1 MPETK
6 HFQEDQTLPLKHRS
20 PESLMRLERMGA
32 SFPTRLSFMRT
43 LIRRMARERWKFERL
58 RFEVDDQGF
67 GTSVYAAHTP
77 QRTYSLIAFS
87 HALEPDQR
95 TDRVIAEAWDA
106 TFNLFD
112 GIPEQEDLDRLRENT
127 PRQEAGRYLPSE
139 LVLSRAN
146 KSLRLFDHVVK
157 RLADGLQPDVSLLN
171 SVGYLM
177 RTTAVY
183 GSGKFGSADRAKISS
198 RPEALGAF
206 QIEMLNVFLI
216 RWFSI
221 DLVEHVARCQG
232 GSKAVGMEAHLKQSL
247 GIGNATGLGMAPF
260 LVNHPKL
267 VHQWVSAK
275 ENALARVR
283 ELKNVSRDSL
293 QSFENLLEKVRIHI
307 SQWRVDNEIQTRKIQ
322 QLKQE
327 FETLCQEFEKRRAQN
342 PEYLWDQ
349 LLEFAQS
356 CFSLEGQELTV
367 SMMIEPH
374 GDLVDELA
382 ETMHASEEMK
392 IQPRMPLEKLKLLI
406 EDHYQ
411 WALEIDFSQSAN
423 RKQFWYYSEDKLE
436 PRLGDRFQE
445 PGEELEMPLAV
456 ARDVS
461 ELYGT
466 LEKKPGDQST
476 AEFLIGHPE
485 FRRTV
490 RRVQSLHSFSYAEI
504 RDNLIG
510 ENVKP
515 IDLLRFKLAFFGA
528 TKFDPKSDLWT
539 RITMFQGAPMPEEL
553 TTCDPDAWAFP
564 VLPGQDEGSH
574 AASVVAE

>member
-6 HFQEDQTLPLKHRS
+6 SFQENQTLPLKHRS
-20 PESLMRLERMGA
+20 PESLMRLDRMGA

-58 RFEVDDQGF
+58 RFKVDDQGF
-67 GTSVYAAHTP
+67 GTSVYAVHTP
-77 QRTYSLIAFS
+77 HRTYSLIAFS

-267 VHQWVSAK
+267 IHQWVSAK

-293 QSFENLLEKVRIHI
+293 QSFENLLHKVRIHI
-307 SQWRVDNEIQTRKIQ
+307 SQWRVDDELQTSKIQ

-349 LLEFAQS
+349 LLTFVQS
-356 CFSLEGQELTV
+356 RFSLEGQELTV

-466 LEKKPGDQST
+466 LEKKPGEQST
-476 AEFLIGHPE
+476 AEFLMGHPE

-490 RRVQSLHSFSYAEI
+490 RRVQSLHSFPYAEI

>member
-6 HFQEDQTLPLKHRS
+6 PFQENQTLPLKHRS
-20 PESLMRLERMGA
+20 PESLMRLDRMGA

-232 GSKAVGMEAHLKQSL
+232 GLKAVGMEAHLKQSL

-267 VHQWVSAK
+267 IHQWVSAK

-307 SQWRVDNEIQTRKIQ
+307 SQWRVDDEIQTRKIQ
-322 QLKQE
+322 QLEQE
-327 FETLCQEFEKRRAQN
+327 LETLCQEFAKRRTQN
-342 PEYLWDQ
+342 PEYLWDK
-349 LLEFAQS
+349 LFKWVQS
-356 CFSLEGQELTV
+356 RFSLEGQELTV

-411 WALEIDFSQSAN
+411 WALEIDFSHSAN

-476 AEFLIGHPE
+476 AEFLMGHPE

-490 RRVQSLHSFSYAEI
+490 RRVQSLHSFPYAEI

-553 TTCDPDAWAFP
+553 TTCDPDAWSFP

>member
-20 PESLMRLERMGA
+20 PESLMRLDRMGA

-157 RLADGLQPDVSLLN
+157 RLADGLQPEVSLLN

-283 ELKNVSRDSL
+283 GLKNVSRDSL
-293 QSFENLLEKVRIHI
+293 QSFENLLQKVRIHI
-307 SQWRVDNEIQTRKIQ
+307 SQWQVDDELQTRKIQ

-342 PEYLWDQ
+342 PEYLWEQ
-349 LLEFAQS
+349 LLTFAQS
-356 CFSLEGQELTV
+356 RFSLEGQELTV

-476 AEFLIGHPE
+476 AEFLMGHPE

-564 VLPGQDEGSH
+564 VLPGQDEGSL

>member
-6 HFQEDQTLPLKHRS
+6 TIQENQTLPLKHRS

-43 LIRRMARERWKFERL
+43 LIRRMARECWKFERL

-87 HALEPDQR
+87 HAIEPDQR

-106 TFNLFD
+106 SFNLFD
-112 GIPEQEDLDRLRENT
+112 GIPEQEELDRLRENT

-183 GSGKFGSADRAKISS
+183 GSGKFGSADRAKISF

-247 GIGNATGLGMAPF
+247 GIGNATGLGMATF

-283 ELKNVSRDSL
+283 GLKNVSRDSL

-307 SQWRVDNEIQTRKIQ
+307 SQWRVDDELQTRKIQ

-327 FETLCQEFEKRRAQN
+327 LETLCQEFEKRRAQN
-342 PEYLWDQ
+342 PEYLWDH
-349 LLEFAQS
+349 LLKFAQS
-356 CFSLEGQELTV
+356 QFSLEGQELTV

-382 ETMHASEEMK
+382 ETMHASEEKK

-406 EDHYQ
+406 KGHYQ

-476 AEFLIGHPE
+476 AEFLMGHPE

-490 RRVQSLHSFSYAEI
+490 RRVQSLHSFPYAEI

-528 TKFDPKSDLWT
+528 TKFDPKSDLWM

-553 TTCDPDAWAFP
+553 TSCDPDAWAFP
-564 VLPGQDEGSH
+564 VLPGQD
-574 AASVVAE
+574 

>member
-1 MPETK
+1 
-6 HFQEDQTLPLKHRS
+6 
-20 PESLMRLERMGA
+20 
-32 SFPTRLSFMRT
+32 
-43 LIRRMARERWKFERL
+43 
-58 RFEVDDQGF
+58 
-67 GTSVYAAHTP
+67 
-77 QRTYSLIAFS
+77 
-87 HALEPDQR
+87 
-95 TDRVIAEAWDA
+95 
-106 TFNLFD
+106 
-112 GIPEQEDLDRLRENT
+112 
-127 PRQEAGRYLPSE
+127 
-139 LVLSRAN
+139 
-146 KSLRLFDHVVK
+146 
-157 RLADGLQPDVSLLN
+157 
-171 SVGYLM
+171 
-177 RTTAVY
+177 
-183 GSGKFGSADRAKISS
+183 
-198 RPEALGAF
+198 
-206 QIEMLNVFLI
+206 
-216 RWFSI
+216 
-221 DLVEHVARCQG
+221 
-232 GSKAVGMEAHLKQSL
+232 MEAHLKQSL

-307 SQWRVDNEIQTRKIQ
+307 SQWRVDDEIQTRKIQ

-349 LLEFAQS
+349 LLKFAQS
-356 CFSLEGQELTV
+356 RFSLEGQELTV

-476 AEFLIGHPE
+476 AEFLMGHPE

-490 RRVQSLHSFSYAEI
+490 RRVQSLHSFPYAEI

-574 AASVVAE
+574 AAPVVAE

>member
-6 HFQEDQTLPLKHRS
+6 PIQENQALPLKHRS
-20 PESLMRLERMGA
+20 PESLMRLDRMGA

-43 LIRRMARERWKFERL
+43 LIRRMARECWKFERL

-77 QRTYSLIAFS
+77 HRTYSLIAFS

-157 RLADGLQPDVSLLN
+157 RLADGLQPDVSLLH

-232 GSKAVGMEAHLKQSL
+232 GSKAVGMK
-247 GIGNATGLGMAPF
+247 
-260 LVNHPKL
+260 
-267 VHQWVSAK
+267 
-275 ENALARVR
+275 
-283 ELKNVSRDSL
+283 
-293 QSFENLLEKVRIHI
+293 RI
-307 SQWRVDNEIQTRKIQ
+307 
-322 QLKQE
+322 
-327 FETLCQEFEKRRAQN
+327 
-342 PEYLWDQ
+342 
-349 LLEFAQS
+349 
-356 CFSLEGQELTV
+356 
-367 SMMIEPH
+367 
-374 GDLVDELA
+374 
-382 ETMHASEEMK
+382 
-392 IQPRMPLEKLKLLI
+392 
-406 EDHYQ
+406 
-411 WALEIDFSQSAN
+411 
-423 RKQFWYYSEDKLE
+423 
-436 PRLGDRFQE
+436 
-445 PGEELEMPLAV
+445 
-456 ARDVS
+456 
-461 ELYGT
+461 
-466 LEKKPGDQST
+466 
-476 AEFLIGHPE
+476 
-485 FRRTV
+485 
-490 RRVQSLHSFSYAEI
+490 
-504 RDNLIG
+504 
-510 ENVKP
+510 
-515 IDLLRFKLAFFGA
+515 
-528 TKFDPKSDLWT
+528 
-539 RITMFQGAPMPEEL
+539 
-553 TTCDPDAWAFP
+553 
-564 VLPGQDEGSH
+564 
-574 AASVVAE
+574 

>member
-6 HFQEDQTLPLKHRS
+6 SYQEDQTLPLKHSS
-20 PESLMRLERMGA
+20 PESLMRLDRMGA

-157 RLADGLQPDVSLLN
+157 RLADGLQPDVSLLH

-198 RPEALGAF
+198 RPEVLGAF

-275 ENALARVR
+275 ENAFARVR
-283 ELKNVSRDSL
+283 GLKNVSRDSM

-307 SQWRVDNEIQTRKIQ
+307 SQWQVDDELQTRKIQ

-327 FETLCQEFEKRRAQN
+327 LETLCKEFEKRLAQN
-342 PEYLWDQ
+342 PEFLWDQ
-349 LLEFAQS
+349 LLKFAQS
-356 CFSLEGQELTV
+356 HFSLEGQELTV

-382 ETMHASEEMK
+382 ENMHASEEMK
-392 IQPRMPLEKLKLLI
+392 IQPRMSLEKLKLLI

-423 RKQFWYYSEDKLE
+423 RKQFWYYSEDKVE

-466 LEKKPGDQST
+466 LEKKPEDQST
-476 AEFLIGHPE
+476 AEFLMEHPE

-490 RRVQSLHSFSYAEI
+490 RRVQSLHSFPYAEI

-574 AASVVAE
+574 AAPVVAE

>member
-6 HFQEDQTLPLKHRS
+6 SYQEDQTLPLKHRS
-20 PESLMRLERMGA
+20 PESLMRLDRMGA

-283 ELKNVSRDSL
+283 GLKNASRDSL

-307 SQWRVDNEIQTRKIQ
+307 SQWRVDDELQTRKIQ

-327 FETLCQEFEKRRAQN
+327 FETLCQEFEKRRTQN
-342 PEYLWDQ
+342 PKYLWDQ
-349 LLEFAQS
+349 LLKFAQS
-356 CFSLEGQELTV
+356 RFSLEGQELTV

-406 EDHYQ
+406 EGHYQ

-476 AEFLIGHPE
+476 AEFLMGHPE

-574 AASVVAE
+574 AAPVVAE

>member
-1 MPETK
+1 MPEMK
-6 HFQEDQTLPLKHRS
+6 PFQENQALPLKHRS
-20 PESLMRLERMGA
+20 PESLMRLDRMGA

-43 LIRRMARERWKFERL
+43 LIRRMARECWKFERL

-157 RLADGLQPDVSLLN
+157 MLADGLQPDVSLLN

-232 GSKAVGMEAHLKQSL
+232 GSKAVGMESHLKQSL

-267 VHQWVSAK
+267 IHQWVSAK
-275 ENALARVR
+275 ENALAQVR

-307 SQWRVDNEIQTRKIQ
+307 SQWRVDDELQNRKIQ
-322 QLKQE
+322 QLEQE
-327 FETLCQEFEKRRAQN
+327 LETLCQEFEKRRAQN

-349 LLEFAQS
+349 LLKFAQS
-356 CFSLEGQELTV
+356 RFYLEGQELTV

-411 WALEIDFSQSAN
+411 WALELDFSQSAN

-476 AEFLIGHPE
+476 AEFLMGHPE

-490 RRVQSLHSFSYAEI
+490 RRVQSLHSFPYAEI

-574 AASVVAE
+574 AASAVAE

>member
-6 HFQEDQTLPLKHRS
+6 PFQENQALPLKHRS
-20 PESLMRLERMGA
+20 PESLMRLDRMGA

-43 LIRRMARERWKFERL
+43 LIRRMARECWKFERL

-283 ELKNVSRDSL
+283 ELKNVSWDSL

-307 SQWRVDNEIQTRKIQ
+307 SQWRVDDQIQTRKIQ
-322 QLKQE
+322 QLEQDL
-327 FETLCQEFEKRRAQN
+327 ETLCQEFEKRRSQN

-349 LLEFAQS
+349 LLTFAQS
-356 CFSLEGQELTV
+356 GFSLEGQELTV

-382 ETMHASEEMK
+382 DTMHAVEEM
-392 IQPRMPLEKLKLLI
+392 
-406 EDHYQ
+406 
-411 WALEIDFSQSAN
+411 
-423 RKQFWYYSEDKLE
+423 
-436 PRLGDRFQE
+436 
-445 PGEELEMPLAV
+445 
-456 ARDVS
+456 
-461 ELYGT
+461 
-466 LEKKPGDQST
+466 
-476 AEFLIGHPE
+476 
-485 FRRTV
+485 
-490 RRVQSLHSFSYAEI
+490 
-504 RDNLIG
+504 
-510 ENVKP
+510 
-515 IDLLRFKLAFFGA
+515 
-528 TKFDPKSDLWT
+528 
-539 RITMFQGAPMPEEL
+539 
-553 TTCDPDAWAFP
+553 
-564 VLPGQDEGSH
+564 
-574 AASVVAE
+574 